1 MKKVIKIDNYN
12 KKILATL
19 HLEADLT
26 NIELAEK
33 VNLSPSACF
42 QRVKALKEAG
52 YFRTFHAD
60 VNLDQLCEH
69 VLAYIEFTLEEN
81 GAPTRR
87 KFANAIQNIPEI
99 MDCMQLSGDVDF
111 ISLSCF
117 SDIKKLNAVCNTL
130 SDNPE
135 LSIKRIKTR
144 IVLDRAKWFLGYPL
158 AHLKWLDESDNQDNT
173 D

>member
-1 MKKVIKIDNYN
+1 MKKTIKLDSYN

-19 HLEADLT
+19 HLQADLT
-26 NIELAEK
+26 NVELAEI

-60 VNLDQLCEH
+60 VDLEQMCEH
-69 VLAYIEFTLEEN
+69 ILAYIEFTLDN
-81 GAPTRR
+81 NSAPQVR
-87 KFANAIQNIPEI
+87 KFSSALEQIPEI

-117 SDIKKLNAVCNTL
+117 PNIKALNETCSKL
-130 SDNPE
+130 SDDPT
-135 LSIKRIKTR
+135 LAIKRIKTR
-144 IVLDRAKWFLGYPL
+144 SVLERTKWFLGYPL
-158 AHLKWLDESDNQDNT
+158 EKLKWLADE
-173 D
+173 